1 MLRRLFRRSSQLE
14 VVTPSEGDDLLAAA
28 RAERALRRAPSQPR
42 PGVRRSIDPDEEL
55 TAKPTQSEASVVRHP
70 HATSSSA
77 ALARRNPST
86 PEIVDRSPR
95 PLERAGGSAT
105 GLDGRPT
112 VSVRE
117 LVDEL
122 DATVLAFLSAQFA
135 REARLLPYRL
145 DEDGT
150 LWVATARPPTHRCE
164 QQTRW
169 IVGLCRSDIVV
180 EFAIADARTLDRA
193 IDAHYPAGRLTET
206 ALSSLRDLADM
217 FGPGGAGTSHVL
229 GDVGIEGTRGL
240 VEHLLCLAVERRASD
255 ILVDVWDT
263 DLIVRFKVDGACES
277 VLAGLP
283 AHAGPQVISVVKQMA
298 RLKIYET
305 EAQQSG
311 GYEATLLMG
320 DTPRRV
326 EFRVEVTPTIYGES
340 CSIRVHDGSTRRVTL
355 AAIGADRRTTTALR
369 GLMSTRRGMLVLS
382 GPTESGKT
390 TTLYAALGEAD
401 LERENVVAIEDP
413 VEIRLRGIRPIQ
425 VNEAKG
431 ITFASSLRSILRQN
445 PDRVLIGEIRDRE
458 TANLAV
464 FAALTG
470 HQVLTT
476 VHADDAPR
484 TVVRMLKEG
493 IEPHNLAAILDLVIA
508 QRLVGRICELCA
520 EAVEYS
526 EELLLAA
533 QFEPHELEA
542 LYPRRG
548 RGCKV
553 CRLSGIDGRVAL
565 HETLAVTERIRAA
578 IEGEPASV
586 ERAVRRIG
594 IEEGMVPL
602 RRAALDLVRAGVTSL
617 EQVLL
622 ATPPM
627 VS

>member
-1 MLRRLFRRSSQLE
+1 M
-14 VVTPSEGDDLLAAA
+14 
-28 RAERALRRAPSQPR
+28 ERV
-42 PGVRRSIDPDEEL
+42 G
-55 TAKPTQSEASVVRHP
+55 
-70 HATSSSA
+70 ATDA
-77 ALARRNPST
+77 W
-86 PEIVDRSPR
+86 
-95 PLERAGGSAT
+95 
-105 GLDGRPT
+105 LDGRPRAT
-112 VSVRE
+112 VRD

-122 DATVLAFLSAQFA
+122 DPQVLAFLSAQYA
-135 REARLLPYRL
+135 RDSRLLPYRL
-145 DEDGT
+145 DADGT
-150 LWVATARPPTHRCE
+150 LWVATAKPLTRRCE
-164 QQTRW
+164 LQTRW

-180 EFAIADARTLDRA
+180 EFAAADPSLLDRA
-193 IDAHYPAGRLTET
+193 IEAHYPAGRMGET
-206 ALSSLRDLADM
+206 ALASLRDLADM
-217 FGPGGAGTSHVL
+217 FGPAAGANGQMI
-229 GDVGIEGTRGL
+229 GDVGIDGTRGL

-263 DLIVRFKVDGACES
+263 DLIVRFKVDGSCEA

-283 AHAGPQVISVVKQMA
+283 AHAGSQVISVVKQMA

-311 GYEATLLMG
+311 GYEATLLLG
-320 DTPRRV
+320 DSPRRV

-340 CSIRVHDGSTRRVTL
+340 CSIRLHDSSTRRVTL
-355 AAIGADRRTTTALR
+355 ASIGADRRTTTALR

-390 TTLYAALGEAD
+390 TTLYASLGEVD

-413 VEIRLRGIRPIQ
+413 VEIRMRGIRPIQ

-431 ITFASSLRSILRQN
+431 ITFSSSLRSILRQN

-508 QRLVGRICELCA
+508 QRLVGRTCELCA
-520 EAVEYS
+520 EPVTYS
-526 EELLLAA
+526 DELLLAA
-533 QFEPHELEA
+533 QFTPQEIGCVF
-542 LYPRRG
+542 PRRG

-553 CRLSGIDGRVAL
+553 CRSSGVDGRVAL
-565 HETLAVTERIRAA
+565 HETLVISDRIRVA
-578 IEGEPASV
+578 IEGEPSTV
-586 ERAVRRIG
+586 ERSLRRIG

-602 RRAALDLVRAGVTSL
+602 RRTALDLVKAGVTSL
-617 EQVLL
+617 EQVLM